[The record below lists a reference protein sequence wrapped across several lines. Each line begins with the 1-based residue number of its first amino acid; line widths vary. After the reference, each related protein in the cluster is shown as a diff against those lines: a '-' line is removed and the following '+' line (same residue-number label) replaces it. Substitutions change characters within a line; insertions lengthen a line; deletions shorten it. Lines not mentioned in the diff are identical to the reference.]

1 MFQAIEFI
9 FTHFHTIEK
18 FSHCMLSYNKSIKLL
33 FKYILAPALAAWLF
47 YSLYRQIRNQPHLHE
62 SWQLIK
68 DAPTGQYALYF
79 WLAFILVFVNWG
91 AEAIKWRYL
100 MKPLEYMSF
109 GRAFKS
115 VLSGVTLSINT
126 PNRIGEYGGRM
137 LYVGEG
143 HKLKSISL
151 SILGSISQLVITLI
165 LGSIGL
171 YYLLYFLIPAEETIM
186 GLSRFWIRVML
197 IITGFFTIGLLV
209 FFFRMP
215 WLIRLT
221 ERIPVA
227 QKTLPY
233 IRALTQFDI
242 KLLLSL
248 LLISLFRYI
257 IFILQYLLL
266 WKVTGVDIPM
276 ISGAWLIAILFLV
289 MAIVPSFAIAD
300 LGIRGQFSVA
310 LAGLF
315 SSNTI
320 GIIST
325 TFGIWILNLF
335 IPALAGSIMIL
346 SVKFFKDNRT

>member
-18 FSHCMLSYNKSIKLL
+18 FSGCMLSYNKSIKLL

-68 DAPTGQYALYF
+68 EAPVGSNALYF
-79 WLAFILVFVNWG
+79 WLAFLLVFVNWG
-91 AEAIKWRYL
+91 AEAVKWRYL
-100 MKPLEYMSF
+100 MRPLETMSF
-109 GRAFKS
+109 GRAFRS

-151 SILGSISQLVITLI
+151 SILGSISQLIITLI
-165 LGSIGL
+165 MGIIGL
-171 YYLLYFLIPAEETIM
+171 WYLIYFLIPTEESIM
-186 GLSRFWIRVML
+186 GLSRFWLRVML
-197 IITGFFTIGLLV
+197 LVTGFFTIGLLT

-215 WLIRLT
+215 WLIRLIEKVSVT
-221 ERIPVA
+221 RKI
-227 QKTLPY
+227 LPY
-233 IRALTQFDI
+233 VRALHQFDT

-266 WKVTGVDIPM
+266 WKVTGVDIPL
-276 ISGAWLIAILFLV
+276 ISGAWLVTVLFLV
-289 MAIVPSFAIAD
+289 MTIVPSFAIAD

-310 LAGLF
+310 LGGVF
-315 SSNTI
+315 SNNTI

-335 IPALAGSIMIL
+335 IPALAGSILIL

>member
-9 FTHFHTIEK
+9 FTHYQTIPK
-18 FSHCMLSYNKSIKLL
+18 ALAIMFSLNKSIKLL
-33 FKYILAPALAAWLF
+33 FKYILAPTLAAWLF
-47 YSLYRQIRNQPHLHE
+47 YSLYRQIRTQPHLHE
-62 SWQLIK
+62 SWQMIK
-68 DAPTGQYALYF
+68 DAPIGKDAFYF

-91 AEAIKWRYL
+91 IEGMKWKYL
-100 MKPLEYMSF
+100 MKPLEDMPF
-109 GRAFKS
+109 GRAFRS

-143 HKLKSISL
+143 NKLKSISL
-151 SILGSISQLVITLI
+151 SIVGSISQLIITMTA
-165 LGSIGL
+165 GCAGL
-171 YYLLYFLIPAEETIM
+171 FYLLYFLIPTEESIM
-186 GLSRFWIRVML
+186 GLSLFWIRVML
-197 IITGFFTIGLLV
+197 IITLMFTLGLFI

-215 WLIRLT
+215 WLIKILEKLPAARK
-221 ERIPVA
+221 V
-227 QKTLPY
+227 LPY
-233 IRALTQFDI
+233 VSALEQFDI

-248 LLISLFRYI
+248 LAMSLFRYI

-266 WKVTGVDIPM
+266 WKVAGVAIHPL
-276 ISGAWLIAILFLV
+276 SGAWLITVLFLV

-310 LAGLF
+310 LFGLF

-346 SVKFFKDNRT
+346 SVKFFKDNRS